1 MPRLSYLSLK
11 LIHVVS
17 STLLF
22 GGGVAAAIF
31 GTHIFRSGNLHRI
44 AEQGRWLLK
53 FDLYLTLPTAIIQT
67 LTGIWMASYL
77 GVSPTS
83 GWMGM
88 AWILLG
94 VVGACWLPGVWLQ
107 HRMTAMA
114 QDSLN
119 KATDLPD
126 QYAKLLHTWTLLGLP
141 STAAMLGVFYLMVF
155 KPV

>member
-1 MPRLSYLSLK
+1 M
-11 LIHVVS
+11 
-17 STLLF
+17 
-22 GGGVAAAIF
+22 
-31 GTHIFRSGNLHRI
+31 
-44 AEQGRWLLK
+44 LK